1 MINDHRLN
9 EVNLSDYKELE
20 LWQKAMAVA
29 KQVYQMT
36 VHFPKEE
43 IYGLT
48 SQMRR
53 AAVSIPSNIR
63 EGSARSGSK
72 EFLQFLSI
80 ARGSAAELETQLI
93 LASQLGY
100 SACNEDILTAL
111 TSVRQMINALM
122 RSLREKRAD

>member
-1 MINDHRLN
+1 
-9 EVNLSDYKELE
+9 
-20 LWQKAMAVA
+20 MAAA

-43 IYGLT
+43 MYGLT

-53 AAVSIPSNIR
+53 AAVSIPSNIA

-100 SACNEDILTAL
+100 SAYNEDILTAL

-122 RSLREKRAD
+122 RSLRAKHAD